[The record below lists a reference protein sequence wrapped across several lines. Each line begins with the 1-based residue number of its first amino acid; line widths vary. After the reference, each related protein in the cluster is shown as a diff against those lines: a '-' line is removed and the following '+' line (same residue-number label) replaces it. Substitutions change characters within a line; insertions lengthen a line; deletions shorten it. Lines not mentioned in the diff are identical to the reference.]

1 MNLNNKR
8 VKSNFIKLF
17 LVFSLIT
24 TMLFVNGC
32 AASEQSYTTL
42 GNKVQTTATP
52 TLTSTPT
59 PTPTKEITA
68 TPTPTPTPTSTP
80 APTKTPTV
88 EATPIPT
95 VETKQTNNQTV
106 VVYITK
112 TGKKYH
118 SDGCRYLSKSKIPID
133 LSKAKNEGY
142 EPCSVCNPPQ

>member
-8 VKSNFIKLF
+8 IKNNFTKIILAI
-17 LVFSLIT
+17 SLIIT
-24 TMLFVNGC
+24 TLLVNGC
-32 AASEQSYTTL
+32 VASEQSNTTL
-42 GNKVQTTATP
+42 GNNVQATAMP

-59 PTPTKEITA
+59 TIHTKEITV
-68 TPTPTPTPTSTP
+68 TPTPTPTSTP
-80 APTKTPTV
+80 TPTKTPTV

-106 VVYITK
+106 VVYITN

-133 LSKAKNEGY
+133 LSKAKNDGY